1 MERSGK
7 LTLTDVKFVDETHLR
22 RIIDKIVSQV
32 GRRVDEANP
41 MVDARLPDGS
51 RVNVVVH
58 PLSIGGPFMTIRKF
72 SKDPYTVDDLI
83 SFGSFTPQVAH
94 FINQCVKGRLNVV
107 VSGGTGTGKTT
118 LLNVL
123 SSFIPN
129 DERIVTVED
138 AKELQLHQQHV
149 LPMEARPPNIEG
161 KGEVKIRDLV
171 RNSLRMRPDRIV
183 VGEIRGGEALD
194 MLQAMNTG
202 HDGSITTVHSNSP
215 RDTLSRI
222 ETLTLMAGM
231 DLPVRVIREQMAS
244 ALDMIVHLTRLRDGT
259 RRVTHVSEV
268 MGMEGDVVVLQDI
281 YTFDFG
287 AGIDEE
293 GRFRGG
299 LKSTGIRPSF
309 SEKLND
315 YGIALEPS
323 LFANTQPARQRAAV
337 AMSALALVLA
347 ATTGQ
352 PGEARLR
359 AARRRR
365 RARSRPRAS
374 SSCRATTAGKIERRL
389 GDLMQEP
396 TRRDRRRRGRGLRPE
411 GRPGAR
417 RDRADA
423 AHGRHH
429 RSPRRPR
436 RAAVPH
442 RGRAGAGRPAVA
454 SAGGAVLL
462 LRRALRGR
470 HARAARA
477 ADPDGAGARAARRR
491 RCR

>member
-1 MERSGK
+1 MTQTQQPAARWQEQRGAQGVNQREHQLEEMRQKMHQFVIHELGPLLTDQRVSEAELRRQVDEQLLRALSQERLALTVAERQALVQSVTDDVLGYGPIDQLLRDESITEVMVNGPHHVYVERSGK
-7 LTLTDVKFVDETHLR
+7 LTLVDEVKFADETHLR

-72 SKDPYTVDDLI
+72 SKDPYTVEDLI
-83 SFGSFTPQVAH
+83 GFGSFTPQVAH
-94 FINQCVKGRLNVV
+94 FINQCVKGRLNIV

-123 SSFIPN
+123 SSFIPQ

-138 AKELQLHQQHV
+138 AKELQLHQIHV

-183 VGEIRGGEALD
+183 VGEVRGGEALD

-222 ETLTLMAGM
+222 ETMTLMAGM

-259 RRVTHVSEV
+259 RRITHVSEV

-281 YTFDFG
+281 YTFDFA

-323 LFANTQPARQRAAV
+323 LFANTMPV
-337 AMSALALVLA
+337 
-347 ATTGQ
+347 GN
-352 PGEARLR
+352 G
-359 AARRRR
+359 
-365 RARSRPRAS
+365 
-374 SSCRATTAGKIERRL
+374 
-389 GDLMQEP
+389 
-396 TRRDRRRRGRGLRPE
+396 
-411 GRPGAR
+411 GAR
-417 RDRADA
+417 R
-423 AHGRHH
+423 
-429 RSPRRPR
+429 
-436 RAAVPH
+436 
-442 RGRAGAGRPAVA
+442 
-454 SAGGAVLL
+454 
-462 LRRALRGR
+462 
-470 HARAARA
+470 
-477 ADPDGAGARAARRR
+477 
-491 RCR
+491 